1 MQIRQ
6 TRDVVYSKLENETFS
21 SVFVKDYFT
30 EKSGS
35 AQRDPSSWF
44 QGLSKDSYDIPSW
57 RWTPS
62 NLSPPPMRGQSR
74 AAKLI
79 VLVCVMCVY
88 GLFVRSQHKR

>member
-1 MQIRQ
+1 M
-6 TRDVVYSKLENETFS
+6 VYSKQENETFS

-62 NLSPPPMRGQSR
+62 IQAKRP
-74 AAKLI
+74 KLI
-79 VLVCVMCVY
+79 ILVCEHVLCT
-88 GLFVRSQHKR
+88 SI

>member
-62 NLSPPPMRGQSR
+62 NLSPPQCGARAKRQS
-74 AAKLI
+74 
-79 VLVCVMCVY
+79 
-88 GLFVRSQHKR
+88 